1 MRLVDILSK
10 SSEKGSEKDQNL
22 EKSSEKSSEKSRD
35 LEKSSEKTDVEI
47 LTRLAENPDMTIS
60 KLAEALAVTTR
71 AIEKQLAKL
80 QEQGRLRRVGPA
92 RGGHWEVLN

>member
-1 MRLVDILSK
+1 MRLVDVLP
-10 SSEKGSEKDQNL
+10 
-22 EKSSEKSSEKSRD
+22 KSSEKSSEKD
-35 LEKSSEKTDVEI
+35 QNLEKSSEKTDVEI

-60 KLAEALAVTTR
+60 KLAGILGVTTR

>member
-1 MRLVDILSK
+1 MDVLP
-10 SSEKGSEKDQNL
+10 
-22 EKSSEKSSEKSRD
+22 KSSEKSSEKD
-35 LEKSSEKTDVEI
+35 QNLEKSSEKTDVEI

-60 KLAEALAVTTR
+60 KLAGILGVTTR

>member
-1 MRLVDILSK
+1 MDVLP
-10 SSEKGSEKDQNL
+10 
-22 EKSSEKSSEKSRD
+22 KSSEKSSENSRN

-47 LTRLAENPDMTIS
+47 LTRLAENPGLTIS
-60 KLAEALAVTTR
+60 RLAGILGVTTR

-92 RGGHWEVLN
+92 RGGHWEVLD

>member
-1 MRLVDILSK
+1 
-10 SSEKGSEKDQNL
+10 
-22 EKSSEKSSEKSRD
+22 
-35 LEKSSEKTDVEI
+35 
-47 LTRLAENPDMTIS
+47 MTIS

-92 RGGHWEVLN
+92 RGGHWEVLS

>member
-1 MRLVDILSK
+1 MRLVDVLP
-10 SSEKGSEKDQNL
+10 
-22 EKSSEKSSEKSRD
+22 KSSEKSSEKD
-35 LEKSSEKTDVEI
+35 QNLEKSSEKTDVEI

-60 KLAEALAVTTR
+60 KLAGILGVTTR

-80 QEQGRLRRVGPA
+80 QDQGRLRRVGPA

>member
-1 MRLVDILSK
+1 MRLVDILP
-10 SSEKGSEKDQNL
+10 
-22 EKSSEKSSEKSRD
+22 
-35 LEKSSEKTDVEI
+35 KSSEKTDVEI

-60 KLAEALAVTTR
+60 KLAEALSVTTR

-92 RGGHWEVLN
+92 RGGTGRCWIDPHYRA